1 MRWHHTTFIAG
12 SDFMAETLKTFASL
26 LRSLVTLTLLGLVGI
41 AGWLGYQTVN
51 SRSVLEAELQKRAAE
66 LQERTAEVARLNDQV
81 AAQTERI
88 EKLDLAMRLLKRDH
102 RLAQITVLDQWE
114 SPEKKQMTKIQ
125 FVELDDDD
133 RPLDKPRDFT
143 IEGDVIY
150 LEAWIVKYL
159 DQYVEKGDP
168 ARGTS
173 ICLFKRL
180 YGEHQEP
187 SEGFVL
193 DTAGSR
199 PAAYSRGEEMPEFE
213 KEIWVRFWD
222 FANEPDKAERAGIRA
237 AHGEAPFIKLRP
249 GKTYLVELRASD
261 GLTIKTQDVAPAAE
275 KRL

>member
-168 ARGTS
+168 ARDVNLSVQTPVRRTPGTERG
-173 ICLFKRL
+173 ICPRYGRL
-180 YGEHQEP
+180 APGRLQ
-187 SEGFVL
+187 
-193 DTAGSR
+193 SR
-199 PAAYSRGEEMPEFE
+199 RRNAR
-213 KEIWVRFWD
+213 VRKG
-222 FANEPDKAERAGIRA
+222 NLG
-237 AHGEAPFIKLRP
+237 
-249 GKTYLVELRASD
+249 
-261 GLTIKTQDVAPAAE
+261 
-275 KRL
+275 